1 MVEFF
6 FQLSRLQKLY
16 KIENIPKF
24 QLPKWGRLLVSFHR
38 RLIPA
43 AQIQWCDV
51 LDSGSDRKWVL
62 FNQLLGFLTVL
73 LKISKKITQNNCIL
87 MAAKWIIC
95 HKVND
100 DLFLPFAK
108 CLQTVRLLPLLFS
121 DIDLFHLE
129 EKRGAERQRGLE
141 KRGNDTNHM
150 EININMSK
158 TSRAG

>member
-16 KIENIPKF
+16 KSRIFPNSSFQNEDACWFPSTDGWSLLLKYNDVMFWTVDQTENGF
-24 QLPKWGRLLVSFHR
+24 
-38 RLIPA
+38 
-43 AQIQWCDV
+43 
-51 LDSGSDRKWVL
+51 L

-141 KRGNDTNHM
+141 KRGNDTNHL